1 VLKKNYNNNNNKFQH
16 FKDLKVKVITMKII
30 FNYKMNKMKS
40 IKSKKINKKHFIF
53 KILKIKDSFNS

>member
-1 VLKKNYNNNNNKFQH
+1 
-16 FKDLKVKVITMKII
+16 MKII